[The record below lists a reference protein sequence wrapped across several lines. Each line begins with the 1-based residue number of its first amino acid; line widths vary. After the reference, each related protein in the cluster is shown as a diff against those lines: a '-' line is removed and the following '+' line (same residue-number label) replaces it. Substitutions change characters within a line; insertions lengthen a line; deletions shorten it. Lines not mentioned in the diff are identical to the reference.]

1 VTRWEAP
8 VRSFFLLL
16 LLVTWSVPAA
26 GQPAPS
32 PNEPDSGALNDQ
44 AISLSQAGAY
54 AEAIEIWWRI
64 LEREGPDYAHA
75 VVIHRNIGRNYQK
88 LGALPEA
95 RWHLGEAVR
104 STDKPHPK
112 ALEWLD
118 AVDAALAAEHLEVV
132 VDVEGQDGEVFLEE
146 GGRLRGYPEP
156 LAWWFRPG
164 VYKISVRARDG
175 VMRQHNLRIAP
186 GRTRYLL
193 TPRVAVKPPV
203 EKTPPEL
210 PASVEPP
217 PPPSRWTAVPA
228 WKWALLGVGAAAIV
242 GGGATYGV
250 ADARLADLR
259 GDFRR
264 DNPLETRTP
273 ASRPGIEEA
282 WDDAVATDVRP
293 LEISSYVLW
302 GIGGAALVT
311 GTVLVAL
318 DLVGDDPPPAGAPT
332 VTPAP
337 AGRGLLLN
345 WTF

>member
-1 VTRWEAP
+1 MRRFSLVLM
-8 VRSFFLLL
+8 VSLLCG
-16 LLVTWSVPAA
+16 VASA
-26 GQPAPS
+26 QPGEPTA
-32 PNEPDSGALNDQ
+32 EPDSGALNDQ
-44 AISLSQAGAY
+44 AISLSRAGAY

-64 LEREGPDYAHA
+64 LDREGPGYAHA
-75 VVIHRNIGRNYQK
+75 AVIHRNIGRNYQK
-88 LGALPEA
+88 LDALPEA
-95 RWHLGEAVR
+95 RWHLNEAVR

-118 AVDAALAAEHLEVV
+118 AVDAGLAGDHLEVV
-132 VDVEGQDGEVFLEE
+132 VDVEGPDGEVFLEE
-146 GGRLRGYPEP
+146 GGKLRGYPEP
-156 LAWWFRPG
+156 LTWWFRPG
-164 VYKISVRARDG
+164 TYKISVRARDG

-193 TPRVAVKPPV
+193 TARAETKAP
-203 EKTPPEL
+203 EKTPPEKT
-210 PASVEPP
+210 PVTPP
-217 PPPSRWTAVPA
+217 PVVDPPPSAARWSRIPA

-250 ADARLADLR
+250 ADARLSDLR
-259 GDFRR
+259 ADFRR
-264 DNPLETRTP
+264 DHPLATRTP
-273 ASRPGIEEA
+273 AARPGIEAA

-302 GIGGAALVT
+302 GVGGAAVVT

-318 DLVGDDPPPAGAPT
+318 DLVGDDPPPAGTPT

-337 AGRGLLLN
+337 PGRGLLLN